1 MKEDKHDTDIDVGRI
16 EEIKII
22 DINKDNAE
30 EILNSIFDRIEL
42 KREIAVLKNTKEEG
56 VNYEQ

>member
-1 MKEDKHDTDIDVGRI
+1 MKENSI

-30 EILNSIFDRIEL
+30 EILKSVFDRIEL
-42 KREIAVLKNTKEEG
+42 KRCNIISSKRSNKI
-56 VNYEQ
+56 YFIRI